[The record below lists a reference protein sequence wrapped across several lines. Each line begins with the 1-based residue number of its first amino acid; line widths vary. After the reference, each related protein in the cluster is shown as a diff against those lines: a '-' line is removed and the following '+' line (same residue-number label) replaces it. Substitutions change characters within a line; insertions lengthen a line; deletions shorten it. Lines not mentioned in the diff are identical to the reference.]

1 MRGGVLKAKSF
12 KGERRKSVEVR
23 EKSTRGVKRRTSM
36 IYKTKEAYFFLL
48 FDHHWFCF

>member
-23 EKSTRGVKRRTSM
+23 EKSTRGVKKKNKHDLQNKRSL
-36 IYKTKEAYFFLL
+36 FFSS
-48 FDHHWFCF
+48 F